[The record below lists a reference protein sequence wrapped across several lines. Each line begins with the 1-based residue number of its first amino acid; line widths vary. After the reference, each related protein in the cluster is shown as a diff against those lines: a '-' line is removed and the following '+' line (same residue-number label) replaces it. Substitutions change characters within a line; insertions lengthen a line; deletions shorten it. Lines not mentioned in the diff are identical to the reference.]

1 MSRIAA
7 RFEQLRGAGKKALVT
22 FVTAGDPQIESTLAT
37 MHALVEAG
45 ANIIELGVPFSD
57 PMADGPVI
65 QLANERALANG
76 VTMSDVFD
84 LVKRFRASDTDTPV
98 VLMGYLNPIEAMGY
112 ERTAQR
118 ASNAGVDG
126 FIVVD
131 APPEES
137 ATLHAALRG
146 QQLDLIFLIAPNTD
160 EARIRKIVALAS
172 GFVYYVSLKG
182 VTGAGH
188 LDVAAVREKVT
199 QIKTITDLPVGVGF
213 GISDGKTAAQVAEV
227 SDAVVVGSALINR
240 IVERLEDSATI
251 PAHVGDLVHTMRIAM
266 DANTATSNTATSNT
280 ATSNTVD
287 GKD

>member
-1 MSRIAA
+1 MSRIAT
-7 RFEQLRGAGKKALVT
+7 RFEQLRGAKKKALVT

-65 QLANERALANG
+65 QFANERALANG

-84 LVKRFRASDTDTPV
+84 LVKRFRASDSDTPV

-112 ERTAQR
+112 ERTAQQ
-118 ASNAGVDG
+118 ASAAGVDG

-137 ATLHAALRG
+137 AELQAALRG
-146 QQLDLIFLIAPNTD
+146 QQLDLIFLIAPNTN
-160 EARIRKIVALAS
+160 EARIRKISALGS

-188 LDVAAVREKVT
+188 LDVAAAQEKVA
-199 QIKTITDLPVGVGF
+199 QIKTITDLPVAVGF
-213 GISDGKTAAQVAEV
+213 GISDGTSAAQVAEV

-240 IVERLEDSATI
+240 IVERLEDSAGI
-251 PAHVGDLVHTMRIAM
+251 PAHVGDLVRTMRAAM
-266 DANTATSNTATSNT
+266 DANT
-280 ATSNTVD
+280 VD
-287 GKD
+287 ETD